1 MKLAFFTL
9 GCKVNQ
15 FETQAL
21 RMLFKE
27 RGHEISEADSETDA
41 IIINTCTVTAISD
54 KKSRQMI
61 RRMSRDYPSALIAV
75 CGCLTQVNPEQVRD
89 IEGVD
94 VISGTGEREKFVEI
108 VENAYSSKEF
118 TEVSDDPFKR
128 STCEILPVGGESEH
142 TRAMLKVCDGCVNF
156 CSYCIIPHTRG
167 PVRSVPLETAVQQAL
182 ELSGQGFREIVITG
196 IEISSYGVD
205 LTPRV
210 SLIDLI
216 EAVCKEV
223 PNTRIRLG
231 SLEPRSITEEFIERL
246 AGFNNLCPHF
256 HLSLQ
261 SGCDET
267 LKRMRRKYDTGL
279 FTDALTRLKNAFE
292 NCGITTDLIVGFP
305 GETEEEFNKTLEFI
319 KSRGFADMHIFPYSA
334 RAGTPAADLP
344 EQITRAVKSERAE
357 AAAEL
362 ARASREE
369 YLKSFIGR
377 SLSVLWEEHKS
388 GYWSGHSENYIRVYL
403 KSDEQ
408 LRNRI
413 DRVEIGGLFKNG
425 LSAINI
431 I

>member
-27 RGHEISEADSETDA
+27 RGHEISEACSDTDA

-54 KKSRQMI
+54 KKSRQTI
-61 RRMSRDYPSALIAV
+61 RRMSREYPNALIAV
-75 CGCLTQVNPEQVRD
+75 CGCLSQVNPKQVRD
-89 IEGVD
+89 IPGVD
-94 VISGTGEREKFVEI
+94 IISGTGERKKFVGI

-128 STCEILPVGGESEH
+128 TCCESLPVGGESGH

-156 CSYCIIPHTRG
+156 CSYCIIPYTRG
-167 PVRSVPLETAVQQAL
+167 PVCSVPLENAVSQAR
-182 ELSGQGFREIVITG
+182 ELSRQGFREIVITG

-210 SLIDLI
+210 SLVDLI
-216 EAVCKEV
+216 EAVCNEV
-223 PNTRIRLG
+223 PNIRIRLG
-231 SLEPRSITEEFIERL
+231 SLEPRSITAEFIERL
-246 AGFNNLCPHF
+246 AGFDNLCPHF

-267 LKRMRRKYDTGL
+267 LKRMRRKYDTAL
-279 FTDALTRLKNAFE
+279 FYNALTCLKDAFE

-305 GETEEEFNKTLEFI
+305 GETEKEFNKTLSFI
-319 KSRGFADMHIFPYSA
+319 EKCRFADMHIFPYSA

-344 EQITRAVKSERAE
+344 AQVTRGVKAARAA
-357 AAAEL
+357 AAAEC
-362 ARASREE
+362 ARASRE
-369 YLKSFIGR
+369 
-377 SLSVLWEEHKS
+377 
-388 GYWSGHSENYIRVYL
+388 
-403 KSDEQ
+403 D
-408 LRNRI
+408 
-413 DRVEIGGLFKNG
+413 
-425 LSAINI
+425 
-431 I
+431 